1 MIRWQTNYYLR
12 ACGRRSS
19 LNAWGV
25 SHRPSSLRIRGRF
38 QHQANYATDPQQ
50 SPRQQSATLPIL
62 GTIVATAAVTLFASE
77 AWRGREASK
86 TQDIAKDV
94 QSGPFQSG
102 SSKYADVPTMLRAVE
117 EIKAIIGPDN
127 VSVDADDIEI
137 HGYSEWSTSNTT
149 ARPIAVLSP
158 ATTEEVSA
166 IAKVCTKYRV
176 PMVPFGAGSSVEGNF
191 AAPHSGVCIDL
202 SRMNKVIELYEQD
215 MNVTV
220 QAGVRWTDLNE
231 GIKSTGL
238 FLPMD
243 PSPTAYVGG
252 MVATNCSGTNAMRYG
267 TMKDWVVN
275 LTVVLPDGTVIKTK
289 RRPRKSS
296 AGYNLNALFT
306 GSEGTLGIITEA
318 TLKLAIIPEDSSVG
332 IATFPTVGD
341 ATAAASKLIRDGVPL
356 AALEFMDDVQ
366 MKIINQNGGAGG
378 RFWSEEPTLFLKFTG
393 SRTAIDDSIQRTKS
407 ILTNNKGKELVFAK
421 SREEGDNLWSARKQS
436 LWAMLAVRPEG
447 TEIWSTDVAVPISR
461 LAEIVELSKAESS
474 NLGLFSTV
482 LGHVGDGNFHQAVMY
497 NPQSPEQYQ
506 GVKACVSRMMK
517 RALEMEG
524 TVSGEHGIGLGK
536 KAYLEEELG
545 TPTMQLMRGL
555 KRSID
560 PHWLMNPGKVFDEHF
575 EG

>member
-1 MIRWQTNYYLR
+1 MKAWQTNYYYLR

-19 LNAWGV
+19 SNAWSV
-25 SHRPSSLRIRGRF
+25 AQRPSSLRVRGRY
-38 QHQANYATDPQQ
+38 QHRANYATNPQHP
-50 SPRQQSATLPIL
+50 PRQQSTTLPIL
-62 GTIVATAAVTLFASE
+62 GTIVATAAVTLLASE
-77 AWRGREASK
+77 AWRGRTANRPEDA
-86 TQDIAKDV
+86 IRDV
-94 QSGPFQSG
+94 QSG
-102 SSKYADVPTMLRAVE
+102 SSKYADVPTMLRVCSRITAERREEKSINRETQAVE
-117 EIKAIIGPDN
+117 EIKTIIGPDN
-127 VSVDADDIEI
+127 VSVDADDIEL

-166 IAKVCTKYRV
+166 IAKICTKYKV

-220 QAGVRWTDLNE
+220 EAGVRWTDLNE
-231 GIKSTGL
+231 EIKSTGL

-332 IATFPTVGD
+332 IAIFPTVGD

-378 RFWSEEPTLFLKFTG
+378 RFWSEAPTLFLK
-393 SRTAIDDSIQRTKS
+393 
-407 ILTNNKGKELVFAK
+407 
-421 SREEGDNLWSARKQS
+421 
-436 LWAMLAVRPEG
+436 
-447 TEIWSTDVAVPISR
+447 
-461 LAEIVELSKAESS
+461 
-474 NLGLFSTV
+474 
-482 LGHVGDGNFHQAVMY
+482 
-497 NPQSPEQYQ
+497 
-506 GVKACVSRMMK
+506 
-517 RALEMEG
+517 
-524 TVSGEHGIGLGK
+524 
-536 KAYLEEELG
+536 
-545 TPTMQLMRGL
+545 
-555 KRSID
+555 
-560 PHWLMNPGKVFDEHF
+560 
-575 EG
+575 